1 MWAHLLGGVNALLLV
16 FRPRRVFNF
25 VLRIPGSTIDLFKA
39 YVENFSVGQIGASP
53 VFSDFLESI

>member
-1 MWAHLLGGVNALLLV
+1 M
-16 FRPRRVFNF
+16 FNF